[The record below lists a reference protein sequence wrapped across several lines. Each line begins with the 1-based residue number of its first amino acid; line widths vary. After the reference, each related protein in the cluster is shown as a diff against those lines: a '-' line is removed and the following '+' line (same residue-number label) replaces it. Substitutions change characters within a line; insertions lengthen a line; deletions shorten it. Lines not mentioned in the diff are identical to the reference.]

1 MAIYKEIEDQDL
13 TQEEKEYF
21 GNAGYF
27 TRSGD
32 VQAGFVY
39 EKLIYTMYKELN
51 MIPAGFRPPQ
61 AGGHGTDFKFFI
73 RNYNSIIPQNSNS
86 GGMGMNVG
94 VELKLSDTDDYG
106 QSGVKYNENW
116 VLHGGTDAIAE
127 EKRRLLKAAGV
138 EQVIRNRYNPKGI
151 PNIRAGV
158 FSTQVSEAKRQ
169 EDKNRFRS
177 FEYKSNVFVNLCAK
191 YYLSK
196 QCPYINIGSHGLYH
210 FGTDPAG
217 LAKEFGVKNFLTA
230 VKGMMVRVRLKP
242 SGENSLTY
250 NASLRIDKDAG
261 KGITSSPV
269 NLNDTIFAEELQED
283 AMMCANAPSDLK
295 LLLALL

>member
-1 MAIYKEIEDQDL
+1 MAIYTDIDDQDL
-13 TQEEKEYF
+13 TNEEADYF
-21 GNAGYF
+21 GNPNYF
-27 TRSGD
+27 TKSGD
-32 VQAGFVY
+32 VMAGLVY
-39 EKLIYTMYKELN
+39 ERLIYTQYKELKLV
-51 MIPAGFRPPQ
+51 PAGFAPPT
-61 AGGHGTDFKFFI
+61 AGGHGKDFEFFI
-73 RNYNSIIPQNSNS
+73 RNYNSIIPTNSTT
-86 GGMGMNVG
+86 GGQGMKVG

-106 QSGVKYNENW
+106 QSGVRYDGSW
-116 VLHGGTDAIAE
+116 VLHGGMGSVAM
-127 EKRRLLKAAGV
+127 EKRALLKAAGV
-138 EQVIRNRYNPKGI
+138 EQVIRNRWNPKGV

-158 FSTQVSEAKRQ
+158 FSTNVSEAKRQ
-169 EDKNRFRS
+169 EDKSRFRS
-177 FEYKSNVFVNLCAK
+177 FEYKSNAFVNLCAK

-196 QCPYINIGSHGLYH
+196 QCPYINIASHGLYH

-230 VKGMMVRVRLKP
+230 VKGMVVRVRLKQ

-250 NASLRIDKDAG
+250 NASMKIDIDA
-261 KGITSSPV
+261 GITSSPI